1 MWIDGLT
8 SLDHYNGQC
17 YDVKPVAGEE
27 NQYIAYIAYSLHLF
41 EEGFVNNMFTSI
53 MGNVFGFK
61 DLRALCME
69 DLQIPPAYSKTFQGP
84 PHGI

>member
-1 MWIDGLT
+1 
-8 SLDHYNGQC
+8 
-17 YDVKPVAGEE
+17 
-27 NQYIAYIAYSLHLF
+27 
-41 EEGFVNNMFTSI
+41 MFTSL

-61 DLRALCME
+61 DLRALCIE

>member
-1 MWIDGLT
+1 MWTDVLT
-8 SLDHYNGQC
+8 TLDYYNWRC
-17 YDVKPVAGEE
+17 YDIEPVAGEE
-27 NQYIAYIAYSLHLF
+27 NQYIACVAYSLDLF
-41 EEGFVNNMFTSI
+41 EEGFVTNMFTSL

-61 DLRALCME
+61 DLRALCTE